1 MKAKLTLRKMARYFL
16 QGLIIL
22 APIAIT
28 VLAVTSLFDFVDNIL
43 PDIIERIAPNLL
55 RNDETGKPVR
65 IPGIGFILV
74 VLIVIGVGYISS
86 SFIVGRFVELFD
98 KVLERTPGIKLIYST
113 VKDFVEAFA
122 GDKRKFDRP
131 VLVNIQSSEVWQI
144 GFITQDEADRFGL
157 TEFVAVYLPQSYAF
171 AGHLYFV
178 KRERI
183 KILTSVSASEAM
195 KFAISG
201 GVTEIDEELK
211 NASAN
216 TSNPPVTP

>member
-43 PDIIERIAPNLL
+43 PGIIDRIAPDLL
-55 RNDETGKPVR
+55 KNDETGKPVR

-183 KILTSVSASEAM
+183 KKLTSLSASEAM

-216 TSNPPVTP
+216 TSSPPVTP